1 MAPYS
6 RIPKHLLPYIAKQ
19 DPSLYSWVDHATW
32 RYIMKISKAFFKGHA
47 HSVYLEGLEA
57 TGINSERIPLISEM
71 DEKLQKF
78 GWNAVP
84 IVGFIP
90 PAPFMEFLSLAILPI
105 ACDMRKI
112 ENMAYTPAPDIVHE
126 AAGHA
131 PILADPEFAKY
142 LLGYGD
148 IARKVIYTE
157 KDEEFFDSVRMLSD
171 MKEDPR
177 STQDEI
183 AFAQKRLE
191 KAFNELEVISESI
204 MLARMGWW
212 TFEYGL
218 IGPIDNPKIYGA
230 GLLSSVGESYDC
242 FEDKIKKI
250 PMSIDCVK
258 QSYDITKPQPQLFV
272 TSDFQTLKKS
282 LSELEN
288 LMAFKRGGMFGLNK
302 AKEAKTVT
310 TTKLDSGILI
320 GGKVSEVILDEKNN
334 PIYLMYSG
342 PCQLGL
348 NDSEVAGH
356 GPKYH
361 AQGFGTPIG
370 KIKSFGKSLAD
381 LTNQELQKL
390 GCLQGQK
397 CKIEFESGV
406 IIEGVFEK
414 MFSEKSKNL
423 IATFSNC
430 TVTINQKGKIRRLFE
445 PAWGTFDC
453 ACGEKV
459 VSVYG
464 GAPDRGAY
472 IEATGGHKDIK
483 NTQSSNLTKEN
494 TQLNEFYGEVRKI
507 RDEFSKTKKAS
518 QNAINILEEIYRKL
532 KSEYPN
538 DWLLRYELL
547 EINYEFSL
555 KALWAPNVMN
565 ELLHLSKESHEKEKL
580 IGRGLALLKIA

>member
-19 DPSLYSWVDHATW
+19 DETLYTYIDHSVW
-32 RYIMKISKAFFKGHA
+32 RYIMKISKAFFKDHA

-57 TGINSERIPLISEM
+57 TGISSDRIPLISEM

-131 PILADPEFAKY
+131 PILADPSFAKY
-142 LLGYGD
+142 LLGYGE

-218 IGPIDNPKIYGA
+218 IGPMENPKIYGA

-242 FEDKIKKI
+242 FNDHIKKI

-272 TSDFQTLKKS
+272 TPDFETLKKS
-282 LSELEN
+282 LTELEN
-288 LMAFKRGGMFGLNK
+288 LMAFKRGGLFGLEK

-310 TTKLDSGILI
+310 TTKLESGILI
-320 GGKVSEVILDEKNN
+320 GGKVSEIIVDQNKT
-334 PIYLMYSG
+334 PIYLIYSG
-342 PCQLGL
+342 PSQLGFE
-348 NDSEVAGH
+348 DVEISGH

-370 KIKSFGKSLAD
+370 KIKGFGKSLSD
-381 LTNQELQKL
+381 FTKQELE
-390 GCLQGQK
+390 
-397 CKIEFESGV
+397 KIGFKSGKQIKVEFESGV
-406 IIEGVFEK
+406 CIEGNFEK
-414 MFSEKSKNL
+414 IHSENNKNL

-430 TVTINQKGKIRRLFE
+430 TVTLNQNGKVRKLFE
-445 PAWGTFDC
+445 PSWGTFDC

-459 VSVYG
+459 ISVYG

-472 IEATGGHKDIK
+472 IEATNGFKPIK

-494 TQLNEFYGEVRKI
+494 TQLNDYYKEVRKI
-507 RDEFSKTKKAS
+507 RDSAQKEKAIS
-518 QNAINILEEIYRKL
+518 ADNKNKLNNIVRSIDG
-532 KSEYPN
+532 EYPSE
-538 DWLLRYELL
+538 WLLRYELL
-547 EINYEFSL
+547 ELNYDYKL
-555 KALWAPNVMN
+555 NADWAPGIMN
-565 ELLHLSKESHEKEKL
+565 KLLHLSKESHEKEKL